1 MGLDESRGEEGQGN
15 CEGDRIGY
23 AGRDRRER
31 RDMSGHIDAA
41 TEALSDYIGAWS
53 PENAL
58 DLDSFLAG
66 LPRLFEALAAA
77 VAGVAERLGSEFPVH
92 PSVPEHLEEIAATVA
107 GMGEF
112 AAEAHA
118 IHRMAHAAEMDR
130 IENPRPHEELWD
142 VAGNR

>member
-1 MGLDESRGEEGQGN
+1 
-15 CEGDRIGY
+15 
-23 AGRDRRER
+23 
-31 RDMSGHIDAA
+31 MSGHIDAA
-41 TEALSDYIGAWS
+41 TEAISEYIGMWA

-58 DLDSFLAG
+58 DLDGFLAG
-66 LPRLFEALAAA
+66 LPALFEMLAAA
-77 VAGVAERLGSEFPVH
+77 MAGVAERLGTEFPVH

-118 IHRMAHAAEMDR
+118 IHRLAHAAEMER
-130 IENPRPHEELWD
+130 IENPRPNEELWD